1 MPTDSLA
8 DFLHLYHALWSRRRA
23 LARLLDA
30 FGGEARAVRGAD
42 APALA
47 AAGLDA
53 DAIARLGRSQQAR
66 VERDLEWATRP
77 GQRLVPV
84 DDAAYPPLLREIP
97 DHPLLFY
104 ARGDAQLL
112 CAPQIAIV
120 GSRQCTPGGAQIAFD
135 FASELAAAGFAITS
149 GLALGIDGQAHRGAL
164 AARGRTV
171 AIMATG
177 TDKIY
182 PSRHRALA
190 GEIEAGGLLLT
201 EFPPGCDA
209 ARHHFP
215 RRNRII
221 SGLAVATIVIEAAA
235 RSGSLITARLA
246 AEQGREVFA
255 VPGSIHNPLARGCHG
270 LIRDGARLAQS
281 PADVVDGLG
290 PLLDFVCQ
298 AADARPPG
306 PAVELDAAQRGLL
319 DAIGYDPVDC
329 DILVRRTGL
338 TIGEVSSM
346 LSLLELNDLIRSAP
360 GGCFVRI

>member
-8 DFLHLYHALWSRRRA
+8 DFLHLFHALWPGRGA
-23 LARLLDA
+23 LARLLEACD
-30 FGGEARAVRGAD
+30 GDARAARDAD

-53 DAIARLGRSQQAR
+53 AAIARLGRSQSAR
-66 VERDLEWATRP
+66 VEQDLEWAAKP
-77 GQRLVPV
+77 GRRLLRS

-97 DHPLLFY
+97 DYPLLLY
-104 ARGDAQLL
+104 TCGDPGLL
-112 CAPQIAIV
+112 CAPQVAIV
-120 GSRQCTPGGAQIAFD
+120 GSRHCTPGGAQIAFD
-135 FASELAAAGFAITS
+135 FAAELGAAGLAIVS
-149 GLALGIDGQAHRGAL
+149 GLALGIDGRAHRGAL
-164 AARGRTV
+164 AAGGRTLAV
-171 AIMATG
+171 MATG
-177 TDKIY
+177 PDRVY
-182 PSRHRALA
+182 PARHRALA
-190 GEIEAGGLLLT
+190 REIEAGGLLLT
-201 EFPPGCDA
+201 EFPPGCGA
-209 ARHHFP
+209 VRHHFP

-221 SGLAVATIVIEAAA
+221 SGLAVATVVVEAAA

-255 VPGSIHNPLARGCHG
+255 VPGSIHNPMARGCHG
-270 LIRDGARLAQS
+270 LLRDGARLAQA

-290 PLLDFVCQ
+290 PLLDFVC
-298 AADARPPG
+298 AGTGERPPKPG
-306 PAVELDAAQRGLL
+306 MALDASQQRLL